1 MKFSIERDQLL
12 RPLQLVNGVVERR
25 QTLPILGNVLLTIVG
40 DTLQLTGTDSEVEL
54 SGAALLK
61 ECTTSGSVTVAARK
75 LLDICRLLP
84 EESVLEFTHDAH
96 RLTLVVGKSRYTL
109 ATLPATEFPKV
120 DDATEGTQ
128 FTLEATQLKQLL
140 ERTQFA
146 MAQQDVRYYLNGTF
160 WHIEFNKMTTVATD
174 GHRLALCKVD
184 LAQDQGL
191 TTKIIVPRKA
201 ILELSRILTGNDE
214 KVHVLVSANHI
225 RFTAGDLVLVSNLI
239 EGRYPDYQA
248 IIPKNCHQHLRIDR
262 DLLKT
267 ILIRVSILSGDKY
280 RGVRLAIKPEYL
292 RVSASNPEH
301 EEATEEVSADFNGEQ
316 IEIGLNVNY
325 LLEALNTLPNGII
338 TLSFLGSDKSVL
350 IEHEADTLD
359 TLNIIMPMRL

>member
-40 DTLQLTGTDSEVEL
+40 DRLQLTGTDLEVEL
-54 SGAALLK
+54 SGTAPLK
-61 ECTTSGSVTVAARK
+61 ESVTAGSVTVAARK

-120 DDATEGTQ
+120 NDTTEGTQ
-128 FTLEATQLKQLL
+128 FILEATQLKQLI

-160 WHIEFNKMTTVATD
+160 WHLENNKMTTVATD
-174 GHRLALCKVD
+174 GHRLALCKIN
-184 LAQDQGL
+184 LTQDQAA
-191 TTKIIVPRKA
+191 TTKVIVPRKA
-201 ILELSRILTGNDE
+201 ILELSRILAGNDGQLQI
-214 KVHVLVSANHI
+214 LVSANHI
-225 RFTAGDLVLVSNLI
+225 RFTGGDVVLVSKLI
-239 EGRYPDYQA
+239 EGRFPDYQA
-248 IIPKNCHQHLRIDR
+248 IIPKNCQQHLRIDR

-267 ILIRVSILSGDKY
+267 ILTRVSILSNEKY
-280 RGVRLAIKPEYL
+280 RGVRLTIKPEHL
-292 RVSASNPEH
+292 RISASNPEH
-301 EEATEEVSADFNGEQ
+301 EEATEEVAANFEGEQ

-325 LLEALNTLPNGII
+325 LLEVLNTIPKGII

-350 IEHEADTLD
+350 IEHEADALD